1 MVINIVYDVESYN
14 HNILLVDI
22 QRTCNWRS
30 SIIAFSWFLNSTS
43 ICFLHAAFYAFE
55 SKISVI
61 SLKKNC
67 SKKKKTNQKTI
78 KKKQTKNRGWKSL
91 YIPLCKWW
99 LNHGEFPNRWCCC
112 CCSGGG
118 ATRKGAL
125 QHWH

>member
-61 SLKKNC
+61 SLKKKIVAKQKNKPKNNKQ
-67 SKKKKTNQKTI
+67 KKPKNKTEDGNHCI
-78 KKKQTKNRGWKSL
+78 YL
-91 YIPLCKWW
+91 YA
-99 LNHGEFPNRWCCC
+99 NGD
-112 CCSGGG
+112 
-118 ATRKGAL
+118 
-125 QHWH
+125 

>member
-61 SLKKNC
+61 SLKKKIVAKKKKKPKNNKKKN
-67 SKKKKTNQKTI
+67 KKKKTEDGNHCI
-78 KKKQTKNRGWKSL
+78 YL
-91 YIPLCKWW
+91 YA
-99 LNHGEFPNRWCCC
+99 NGD
-112 CCSGGG
+112 
-118 ATRKGAL
+118 
-125 QHWH
+125 

>member
-30 SIIAFSWFLNSTS
+30 SILAFSWFLNSTS

-61 SLKKNC
+61 SLKK
-67 SKKKKTNQKTI
+67 KIVAKKKTNQKTI
-78 KKKQTKNRGWKSL
+78 KKKTNKKQRMEIIVYTSMQMVIKS
-91 YIPLCKWW
+91 W
-99 LNHGEFPNRWCCC
+99 RV
-112 CCSGGG
+112 S
-118 ATRKGAL
+118 
-125 QHWH
+125 

>member
-22 QRTCNWRS
+22 QRTCNWS

-61 SLKKNC
+61 SLKK
-67 SKKKKTNQKTI
+67 KIVAK
-78 KKKQTKNRGWKSL
+78 KKKQTKK
-91 YIPLCKWW
+91 
-99 LNHGEFPNRWCCC
+99 
-112 CCSGGG
+112 
-118 ATRKGAL
+118 
-125 QHWH
+125 Q